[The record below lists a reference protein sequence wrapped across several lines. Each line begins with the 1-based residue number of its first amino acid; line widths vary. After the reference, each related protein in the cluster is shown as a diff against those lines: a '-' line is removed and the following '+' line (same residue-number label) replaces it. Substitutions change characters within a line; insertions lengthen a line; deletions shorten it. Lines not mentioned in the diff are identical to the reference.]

1 MVYKKTKKVIMD
13 VKIIYL
19 LTSRLPGFAR
29 EGASERGRGE
39 GGREGKCSHVNVIE
53 EFFICGL

>member
-1 MVYKKTKKVIMD
+1 MVYKKTKKAIMD

-29 EGASERGRGE
+29 EGGSERARE
-39 GGREGKCSHVNVIE
+39 GGRVNVHM
-53 EFFICGL
+53 